1 MHWRRWSVLEKHSL
15 CKVPVVLPRQP
26 RTVMRAG
33 NHCFKSKPSADIQR
47 AELTYG
53 ITDGVLKISNAV
65 GERAWEAACEK
76 SIQYTTARPRG
87 YCRELRQN
95 SQLIQ
100 PADCAKMKKGG
111 AKSPA

>member
-1 MHWRRWSVLEKHSL
+1 MHWCRWNVLEKLSL
-15 CKVPVVLPRQP
+15 CKVLVVLSRQP
-26 RTVMRAG
+26 RTVMCAG

-65 GERAWEAACEK
+65 GERTREAACEK
-76 SIQYTTARPRG
+76 SIQYTAARYRG
-87 YCRELRQN
+87 YCRELRHN
-95 SQLIQ
+95 SQLVQ